1 MRVDGDSLD
10 YATSYRLLSG
20 SIVPRAIAWVLTG
33 IEPGVLNLAPFSTF
47 TWVSPY
53 PPLVGFNIT
62 PNDRQKDTERN
73 IRAHGEYVVH
83 IASESH
89 REELDASS
97 GPHPANVSEVA
108 KLGLRTTS
116 STHVKVP
123 RLADVP
129 IAMECRMQHMLSF
142 GRVGTHFVIGEVLA
156 FHIDD
161 AVMTNGRIET
171 ELLKPLARLAG
182 PTFGSV
188 RRLPGA

>member
-10 YATSYRLLSG
+10 FATSYRLLSG

-33 IEPGVLNLAPFSTF
+33 TEPGALNLAPFSTF

-53 PPLVGFNIT
+53 PPLIGFNVT

-73 IRAHGEYVVH
+73 IRADGEYVVH
-83 IASESH
+83 IANETLRDH
-89 REELDASS
+89 LAASS
-97 GPHPANVSEVA
+97 RPYPVDVSEVTE
-108 KLGLRTTS
+108 LGLRTTA

-123 RLADVP
+123 RLVDAP
-129 IAMECRMQHMLSF
+129 IAMECRVEHMLSF

-161 AVMTNGRIET
+161 AVMMNGRIET

-182 PTFGSV
+182 PNFGSV
-188 RRLPGA
+188 RRLTGL